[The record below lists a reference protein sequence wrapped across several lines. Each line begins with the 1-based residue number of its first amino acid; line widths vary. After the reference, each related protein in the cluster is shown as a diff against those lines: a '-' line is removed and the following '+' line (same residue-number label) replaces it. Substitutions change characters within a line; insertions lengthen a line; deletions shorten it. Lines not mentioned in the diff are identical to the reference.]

1 LTKPLRKESSKRK
14 KWNPKVVIINSNFVS
29 SKEYN
34 LILDEITSI
43 IYSELIK
50 LKSSPDLR
58 SSSQNQ
64 GGTHAA

>member
-1 LTKPLRKESSKRK
+1 MTKPFRKVSTKRK
-14 KWNPKVVIINSNFVS
+14 KWNPKVVMTKSNFVS

-34 LILDEITSI
+34 LILDELTSI

-58 SSSQNQ
+58 SSSKNQ

>member
-1 LTKPLRKESSKRK
+1 MTKLLRKESSKRK

-34 LILDEITSI
+34 LILDELTSI